1 MTEIL
6 QKAREYE
13 EKYSAFICDEE
24 RPQFHLSPRV
34 GWMNDPNGFS
44 VYQGKYHIFYQY
56 HPYNTQWGPMH
67 WGHAVS
73 DDFIHWEDLPVA
85 IAPDMPYDKDGC
97 FSGSA
102 VELDDGRQLLMYTGV
117 QRERGEDGIMR
128 DLQTQCIAVGDGVNY
143 VKYEGNPVLTG
154 ADVPKGFSEND
165 FRDPKIFRN
174 ADGSFGC
181 VVGNRTDDGSGA
193 ILLFTSPDGFH
204 WSFDSI
210 LDRSYN
216 EFGKMWE
223 CPDMFSIG
231 DTDLIVTSP
240 QDMCGLGM
248 EFHSGNCTLALLG
261 RLEDGKYYRDNVQ
274 AVDYGLD
281 FYAPQT
287 LETPDGR
294 RVMIAWMQNWDTT
307 GGCPAGAKWF
317 GQMTTPRELTL
328 KDGRLIQNPVR
339 EIEQYHGRR
348 VAYQNV
354 PIHEETALTGV
365 YGRKVDMTVTVRPA
379 DEKGFEKFRI
389 KFAKGSQH
397 YSSVT
402 YRTSTSTL
410 RLSRTHAGF
419 NRDFVHERK
428 CLVRDRNGEIK
439 IRIILDRFSAEV
451 FVNDGE
457 QALTMTF
464 YTPQTADGISFEC
477 TGNAMV
483 SVEKYEIIPTK

>member
-1 MTEIL
+1 MSEIL
-6 QKAREYE
+6 NKAREYE
-13 EKYSAFICDEE
+13 EKYSAYIREEE
-24 RPQFHLSPRV
+24 RPQFHLTPRV

-102 VELDDGRQLLMYTGV
+102 VELDDGRHLLMYTGV
-117 QRERGEDGIMR
+117 KRERGEDGIMR

-193 ILLFTSPDGFH
+193 ILLFTSKDGFQ
-204 WSFDSI
+204 WEFDSI

-231 DTDLIVTSP
+231 DTALIVTSP
-240 QDMCGLGM
+240 QDMRALGM
-248 EFHSGNCTLALLG
+248 EFHSGNCTMALMGGVLGSGIALACMNPVIEMLREAFKLSPSVWSTQLALLCG
-261 RLEDGKYYRDNVQ
+261 AAGILLAAVLGFAAAVTPAVKSASMDPQ
-274 AVDYGLD
+274 A
-281 FYAPQT
+281 AITQ
-287 LETPDGR
+287 
-294 RVMIAWMQNWDTT
+294 
-307 GGCPAGAKWF
+307 
-317 GQMTTPRELTL
+317 
-328 KDGRLIQNPVR
+328 
-339 EIEQYHGRR
+339 
-348 VAYQNV
+348 
-354 PIHEETALTGV
+354 
-365 YGRKVDMTVTVRPA
+365 
-379 DEKGFEKFRI
+379 
-389 KFAKGSQH
+389 
-397 YSSVT
+397 
-402 YRTSTSTL
+402 
-410 RLSRTHAGF
+410 
-419 NRDFVHERK
+419 
-428 CLVRDRNGEIK
+428 GE
-439 IRIILDRFSAEV
+439 
-451 FVNDGE
+451 VN
-457 QALTMTF
+457 
-464 YTPQTADGISFEC
+464 
-477 TGNAMV
+477 
-483 SVEKYEIIPTK
+483 

>member
-1 MTEIL
+1 
-6 QKAREYE
+6 
-13 EKYSAFICDEE
+13 
-24 RPQFHLSPRV
+24 
-34 GWMNDPNGFS
+34 
-44 VYQGKYHIFYQY
+44 
-56 HPYNTQWGPMH
+56 
-67 WGHAVS
+67 
-73 DDFIHWEDLPVA
+73 
-85 IAPDMPYDKDGC
+85 
-97 FSGSA
+97 
-102 VELDDGRQLLMYTGV
+102 
-117 QRERGEDGIMR
+117 
-128 DLQTQCIAVGDGVNY
+128 
-143 VKYEGNPVLTG
+143 
-154 ADVPKGFSEND
+154 
-165 FRDPKIFRN
+165 
-174 ADGSFGC
+174 
-181 VVGNRTDDGSGA
+181 
-193 ILLFTSPDGFH
+193 
-204 WSFDSI
+204 
-210 LDRSYN
+210 
-216 EFGKMWE
+216 
-223 CPDMFSIG
+223 MFSIG

-354 PIHEETALTGV
+354 PIHEETSLTGV

-483 SVEKYEIIPTK
+483 SVEKYEIIPAK